1 MPEIGFLCSGSK
13 AEFKHLL
20 KAFGDG
26 LKVKGYKLVT
36 KKPKGRKDVRIS
48 AEWADGDYSKLAA
61 KAKALIGKRVDVVA
75 ATGGLVSVRAAEDQA
90 EKASSKIP
98 IIFIGGRE
106 KPKPGEHGAN
116 TRGIHLG
123 TTKEKVEDHH
133 RYRTLRKLVGS
144 GGTISQI
151 INKHSKVNDV
161 EQKWPKPLVAGTV
174 KELDAAFK
182 TASGANAAK
191 AVLVSADPFFHRQRA
206 KIVGLAKKYKIAACY
221 PWREYVDAGGL
232 MSHGPNLANAYR
244 RLGIWAG
251 LVLDGTR
258 LGDLPNADAGERE
271 LVVNLKTAKALGV
284 TVPDTL
290 LLAADAVI
298 Q

>member
-26 LKVKGYKLVT
+26 LKIKGYKLVA

-90 EKASSKIP
+90 AKVSSTIP
-98 IIFIGGRE
+98 IIYIGGRE
-106 KPKPGEHGAN
+106 KVKPGEHGAN

-133 RYRTLRKLVGS
+133 RHKTLRKLVGNS
-144 GGTISQI
+144 ATINQI

-161 EQKWPKPLVAGTV
+161 EQKWPNPIVASTV
-174 KELDAAFK
+174 RELDAAFK
-182 TASGANAAK
+182 TAASVNMAK

-232 MSHGPNLANAYR
+232 VSHGPNLANAYR
-244 RLGIWAG
+244 RLGIWAAM
-251 LVLDGTR
+251 VMDGAK
-258 LGDLPNADAGERE
+258 LGDLPNADSGERE

-284 TVPDTL
+284 TIPDTL
-290 LLAADAVI
+290 LLEADAVV